1 MASTSKCII
10 CKVPVFKGIYCS
22 DCQNE
27 MERARTM
34 DESTVEEWVERRR
47 VKVPEEPSSE
57 STIDEFFQIV

>member
-1 MASTSKCII
+1 MSPSSKCII
-10 CKVPVFKGIYCS
+10 CKLPIFKGIYCS

-34 DESTVEEWVERRR
+34 DEFTIEEWVEKRR
-47 VKVPEEPSSE
+47 VKVPEEHSSE